1 MAEIVKEGK
10 KIAVKYAV
18 MLVLLLVAMT
28 GAMDTIMRE
37 YFADSYSSGFVAIPV
52 YFLIIGALVL
62 ALVSNSIDDAKKYTR
77 MYLLT
82 RTIKILSFIVFCVV
96 CGLVISGSVKAF
108 IVTSMIFAVVYMVF
122 ETIVLFKFNKEVHEI
137 QQNNQK

>member
-1 MAEIVKEGK
+1 MAEIVSESK
-10 KIAVKYAV
+10 KLAVRYASI
-18 MLVLLLVAMT
+18 LVLLLVVMT
-28 GAMDTIMRE
+28 AVMDTTMKT
-37 YFADSYSSGFVAIPV
+37 YFADSYCSGFVAIPV

-96 CGLVISGSVKAF
+96 CSLVISGSVKAF
-108 IVTSMIFAVVYMVF
+108 IVTSMIFAVVYMIF